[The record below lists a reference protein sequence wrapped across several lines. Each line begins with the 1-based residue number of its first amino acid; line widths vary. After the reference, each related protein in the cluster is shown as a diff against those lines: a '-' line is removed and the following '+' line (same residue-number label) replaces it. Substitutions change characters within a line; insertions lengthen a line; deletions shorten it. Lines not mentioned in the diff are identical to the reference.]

1 MIAARTPSATSAR
14 GAAFA
19 ATPAYP
25 AAPAPPPAA
34 ATESLIVLELGG
46 SLLAG
51 EEDLPLAV
59 HEIYRWYR
67 AGHRVVAVVS
77 ALGGT
82 TDRLLDQAQRAS
94 AGAEVSPAGIAALV
108 ATGEAAAAA
117 LLVLALD
124 RAGVAAVLLDPRQ
137 AHLRAAGPPLDAAP
151 ADLDAVRLRAC
162 LARRAVVVV
171 PGFFGEAADGS
182 LALFGRGGS
191 DLTALYLA
199 DRLGADQCR
208 LVKDVDG
215 IYEHDPVPRGTP
227 APAPPPA
234 RRYRALAWADA
245 ARLDGRV
252 VQRKALAFAACR
264 RLRFAVAAAGAEA
277 ATEVGPGPT
286 ALDEGRASRRPLP
299 APLRVV
305 LLGLGT
311 VGGGVYRHLL
321 AQLDRFAVVGAAVR
335 DPEPHIRAG
344 VPATLLERDPWRLL
358 ERPCDLVVEALG
370 GTDLAARLIAVALAA
385 GRDVVSANKE
395 VIAGEGEW
403 LLRHAA
409 AHGAELRF
417 SAAVGGS
424 VPLLEA
430 VTRAS
435 AAGEIRALR
444 GVLNGTSNFVLD
456 RLAGGC
462 ELAAAV
468 RLAQEK
474 GFAEAD
480 PARDLDGRDAACKLR
495 ILARAAF
502 GVELAADAVA
512 RRGLESV
519 DSAAAAA
526 ARSRGQAIRLL
537 AEGRRESGVLRAEVR
552 PVALPA
558 RDFLAG
564 ARGEENRVVIE
575 RAGGPPLRLA
585 GRGAGRWP
593 TAEAVIADVLD
604 LMRLRRRGPIAALV
618 AAPRG
623 AAGAGA

>member
-34 ATESLIVLELGG
+34 ATNSLVVLELGG

-59 HEIYRWYR
+59 HEVYRWYR
-67 AGHRVVAVVS
+67 AGHRIVVVVS
-77 ALGGT
+77 ALGRS
-82 TDRLLDQAQRAS
+82 TDRLREQARRVS
-94 AGAEVSPAGIAALV
+94 GGAELASHAVAALL
-108 ATGEAAAAA
+108 ATGEATAAA

-124 RAGVAAVLLDPRQ
+124 RAGVAAALLDPRQ
-137 AHLRAAGPPLDAAP
+137 TRSRTGCPRLDAGPRALDISS
-151 ADLDAVRLRAC
+151 VRAC
-162 LARRAVVVV
+162 LARQPVVVV
-171 PGFFGEAADGS
+171 PVFHGEAADAGV
-182 LALFGRGGS
+182 ARFGGAGS
-191 DLTALYLA
+191 DLTALHLA
-199 DRLGADQCR
+199 HRLGADHCR
-208 LVKDVDG
+208 LV
-215 IYEHDPVPRGTP
+215 R
-227 APAPPPA
+227 
-234 RRYRALAWADA
+234 
-245 ARLDGRV
+245 
-252 VQRKALAFAACR
+252 
-264 RLRFAVAAAGAEA
+264 AEA
-277 ATEVGPGPT
+277 WTEVSPGPT
-286 ALDEGRASRRPLP
+286 ALDEARAPRYPLA
-299 APLRVV
+299 APLRVA

-370 GTDLAARLIAVALAA
+370 GTDPAARLIAAALAA
-385 GRDVVSANKE
+385 GSDVVSANKE
-395 VIAGEGEW
+395 VMAGEGGW
-403 LLRHAA
+403 LVRHAA

-430 VTRAS
+430 VTRAA
-435 AAGEIRALR
+435 AAGEIRAVG

-502 GVELAADAVA
+502 GVELAANAVV

-519 DSAAAAA
+519 DSAATAA
-526 ARSRGQAIRLL
+526 ARARGQAIRLL
-537 AEGRRESGVLRAEVR
+537 AECRRESGVLRAEVR

-604 LMRLRRRGPIAALV
+604 VMRLRHRGPIAPLV

-623 AAGAGA
+623 AEGASA